1 MIGSKNP
8 TEQMER
14 RAELKQEC
22 NLGVQKDKDCCYDF
36 LADSRQAK
44 AGECLQVV
52 YRRAQVVVEIQGR
65 SLNIR
70 VCF

>member
-1 MIGSKNP
+1 
-8 TEQMER
+8 
-14 RAELKQEC
+14 
-22 NLGVQKDKDCCYDF
+22 VQKDKDCCYDF